1 MVRDFQVGNV
11 FTSFL
16 EFSEVVSG
24 YPPGIRSCEGRVL
37 ENRCAVCILEITLD
51 LGFPHSIVAK
61 Q

>member
-51 LGFPHSIVAK
+51 LGFRL
-61 Q
+61 